1 MIWIN
6 FFILLGIE
14 IFIHAKLINSGI
26 DPTPDGEVSKLKTG
40 LFAFRF
46 FIVGLVPLALASPLE
61 RLEVVMYFLGALFS
75 HLLVFGPLLNL
86 FTGKDWWHLGNGP
99 VDKLLNLVYAP
110 VRIVWLIILSVGFIY
125 GFYHTDLL

>member
-6 FFILLGIE
+6 FFILLSIE

-61 RLEVVMYFLGALFS
+61 RL
-75 HLLVFGPLLNL
+75 VFGPLLNI

-110 VRIVWLIILSVGFIY
+110 VRIVWLLILSSGFIY